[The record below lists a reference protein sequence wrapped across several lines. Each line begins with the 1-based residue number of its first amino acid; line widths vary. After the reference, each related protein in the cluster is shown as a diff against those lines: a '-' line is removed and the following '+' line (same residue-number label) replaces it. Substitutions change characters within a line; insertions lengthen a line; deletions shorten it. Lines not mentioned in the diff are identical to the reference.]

1 MLRDANFSKLRL
13 WYKVHFCKYYET
25 FKNTFFTEKPQGD
38 CFCISVCISF
48 YISVFNRLSCFQYT
62 EMLFCL
68 LRSKHCKRSV
78 KVKEGVLEKIL
89 MFTLQK
95 TIVLESLFNKVAD
108 LKKRLQHR
116 CFPMDTA
123 KILWTPILKKIC
135 KQLILFLI
143 YWVITA
149 ICFWQYI
156 FS

>member
-1 MLRDANFSKLRL
+1 MQISQNRDSR
-13 WYKVHFCKYYET
+13 
-25 FKNTFFTEKPQGD
+25 
-38 CFCISVCISF
+38 CISVNIMKLLRTLFLQKNLREIASAF
-48 YISVFNRLSCFQYT
+48 LFAFLSTFLFSIDCRFQYI

-68 LRSKHCKRSV
+68 LRSRHWKCSV
-78 KVKEGVLEKIL
+78 KVKEGVLENFL

-149 ICFWQYI
+149 ICFWKHI